1 MQAVEEA
8 LYFARRNVP
17 KVLTS
22 EEKENNVK
30 KNPVPL
36 SVPLKFCLYTY
47 FTGDRVNGPT
57 GHLNRNFS
65 PVISPVNLS
74 S

>member
-36 SVPLKFCLYTY
+36 SVPLKLRLTRISTY
-47 FTGDRVNGPT
+47 LGGPRRLVSCSKYWLA
-57 GHLNRNFS
+57 GL
-65 PVISPVNLS
+65 
-74 S
+74 